1 MNASS
6 AGQNKE
12 TIKKVLPLI
21 LATSIFMQMLD
32 STILNTSITAI
43 AKDLNESPLDM
54 QNAIISYV
62 LTLALFMPVSGFL
75 SDKFGTK
82 KVFIFAL
89 LLFSLGS
96 LFCSLSQNLTHL
108 VFSRVIQ
115 GIGGSLMTPVGKL
128 ALIKTFPKKELLKAM
143 NFAIIPALIGPVL
156 GPLVGGYMVDYL
168 SWHWIFL
175 INIPF
180 GIIGILLSLK
190 YMPDYKSP
198 IIDFDLKGF
207 LIFAAA
213 SLLLSISLELF
224 GNTVQLTSVLLILM
238 SGLMMLYWYY
248 RHALTDNN
256 PIFPLNLFQVRTFRV
271 GIISNLATRL
281 GFSSIPLLLPMM
293 IQIAYGQ
300 SAVTSGWIVAP
311 MALTAM
317 FGKSAVIKILNTYGY
332 RKTLMVNT
340 FIIGILICTL
350 AIPSI
355 HTSIYWYIPIISV
368 LGFFNSIQFTSMNS
382 ISIADLRNYH
392 TSSGNSLVSVNQ
404 QLAIG
409 FGIAF
414 GLLVLKIFQG
424 DVKLIHNEIHNAF
437 RYTFLVVGFLTILSG
452 LVFRRLHDKDGDNLK
467 SANY

>member
-271 GIISNLATRL
+271 GIIGNLATRL

-467 SANY
+467 SAN